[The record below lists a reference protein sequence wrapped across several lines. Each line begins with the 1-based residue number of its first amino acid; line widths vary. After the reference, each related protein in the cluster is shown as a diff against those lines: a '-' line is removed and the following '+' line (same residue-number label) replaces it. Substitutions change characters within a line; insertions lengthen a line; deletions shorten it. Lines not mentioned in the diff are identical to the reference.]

1 MLKIHHVSANS
12 QGGGLFT
19 ALNHVIHYI
28 NSRPTPANSA
38 GGGGKLLLHAL
49 NHVIPYIEMCTSLV
63 CNQVLFRLG

>member
-12 QGGGLFT
+12 QGGGNLFT

-49 NHVIPYIEMCTSLV
+49 NHVIPYIETPS
-63 CNQVLFRLG
+63 RLLTVQGGHFL